1 MTRPI
6 RVLHLLSTN
15 TDFQTRRTHELLC
28 QQAGGDFDSHTRT
41 IGRGGDFRN
50 VAIAA
55 IQLRG
60 ADSQIVHAW
69 GQSALTAAAFA
80 GATRVLFSPDT
91 SMPQT
96 SIGWIRAVMDY
107 RNVQMV
113 CASSL
118 QQRRAVERGIQISHC
133 HLIRPA
139 VEFSRLGAKRNDPF
153 RESLGLTPDDFVMLA
168 PGESVRES
176 QHNLAVWTC
185 GILNVLDPCF
195 KVLLW
200 GHGPETAALS
210 RMGRQLH
217 QESMIR
223 FAKSSLG
230 TTTEF
235 EQLLTATDACL
246 ITAGDSAPTLP
257 IAICMAAALPIV
269 SVTNYTTAELLEDRH
284 TALMTPHPS
293 PRLLAQRVQDL
304 QADSTLAW
312 SIADMARTEAYEY
325 FSASRLLDQ
334 YRAAYRQMVDD
345 QPVTVPQPAAGAG
358 LRFHGR
364 G

>member
-1 MTRPI
+1 MSRLI
-6 RVLHLLSTN
+6 RVLHLLGKGA
-15 TDFQTRRTHELLC
+15 DFQTRRTHELLC
-28 QQAGGDFDSHTRT
+28 REAGSEFDFQQKT

-50 VAIAA
+50 LPMATIG
-55 IQLRG
+55 LRG
-60 ADSQIVHAW
+60 NDAAIVHAW

-80 GATRVLFSPDT
+80 GARQILFSPD
-91 SMPQT
+91 SSLANS
-96 SIGWIRAVMDY
+96 SIGWTAAVMNY

-113 CASSL
+113 CASAV
-118 QQRRAVERGIQISHC
+118 QQRRAVERGIQISRC

-139 VEFSRLGAKRNDPF
+139 VEFARLGERRNNAF
-153 RESLGLTPDDFVMLA
+153 RESLGFAADDFVLLA
-168 PGESVRES
+168 PGESVRSAE
-176 QHNLAVWTC
+176 HELAVWTS
-185 GILNVLDPCF
+185 GILNVLDSRC

-200 GHGPETAALS
+200 GRGERATAAARLA
-210 RMGRQLH
+210 RQLK

-223 FAKSSLG
+223 SAETHLG
-230 TTTEF
+230 KTIDF
-235 EQLLTATDACL
+235 EKLLTAADACL
-246 ITAGDSAPTLP
+246 ITASLSAPTLP

-284 TALMTPHPS
+284 TALMTPSSS

-312 SIADMARTEAYEY
+312 SLADMARTEAYEY

-334 YRAAYRQMVDD
+334 YRAVYRQMFDE
-345 QPVTVPQPAAGAG
+345 QPVTIPQMAAGAG

-364 G
+364 A